1 MRHEPTVRAPA
12 PAPGRTARSR
22 LAARSAPGRTARSGP
37 GVSVAGLP
45 AAVIALLT
53 PALLLLPGP
62 ARAQDDMQD
71 VEVSATHVAGSVWML
86 EGRGG
91 NIGVSAGEDGV
102 VLVDDQ
108 FAPLAPK
115 IRSAVEALD
124 GGDVRFVL
132 NTHWHGDHTGGNEV
146 FGREATVIS
155 HENVRKRL
163 STVQVVRG
171 DTVRPKPEV
180 AWPVV
185 TFDRSVK
192 LHVNGDTLHV
202 RHYPAGHTD
211 GDAVVFFRGS
221 NVVHMGDL
229 MFAGGFPFVDLG
241 SGGTVR
247 GYMEAVATIL
257 DEVPADAAVIPGH
270 GPLTDVEGLRAFHDM
285 LVETVG
291 IVEERREE
299 GMTLEE
305 AKAAGLPDRWSSWG
319 EGFISTEDWI
329 ETVYRSPGG

>member
-1 MRHEPTVRAPA
+1 MHADPAVRPPQA
-12 PAPGRTARSR
+12 
-22 LAARSAPGRTARSGP
+22 
-37 GVSVAGLP
+37 LP
-45 AAVIALLT
+45 AAARVRCPRLVVVATLAVLVLLVT
-53 PALLLLPGP
+53 GP
-62 ARAQDDMQD
+62 VRAQEEMQD

-115 IRSAVEALD
+115 IRSAVEELD
-124 GGDVRFVL
+124 GGDIRFVL
-132 NTHWHGDHTGGNEV
+132 NTHWHGDHTGGNEA
-146 FGREATVIS
+146 FGREATIIS

-163 STVQVVRG
+163 STTQVIRG
-171 DTVRPKPEV
+171 DTVRPEPEA

-192 LHVNGDTLHV
+192 LHLNGDTLHV
-202 RHYPAGHTD
+202 RHYPSGHTD

-221 NVVHMGDL
+221 SVVHMGDL
-229 MFAGGFPFVDLG
+229 MFAGRFPFVDLG

-247 GYMEAVATIL
+247 GYIENVAAIL
-257 DEVPADAAVIPGH
+257 EGLADDVAVIPGH
-270 GPLTDVEGLRAFHDM
+270 GPLTDVEGLRAFHGM

-291 IVEERREE
+291 IVEERMEE

-305 AKAAGLPDRWSSWG
+305 AKAAGLPDRWASWG
-319 EGFISTEDWI
+319 EGFISTEAWI
-329 ETVYRSPGG
+329 ETVYRSVGADR